1 MMVRTLLITAML
13 SVLTIGAGGAAEKR
27 PPELENVG
35 IVEKRGEQIDLDL
48 KFRNEKGETVAL
60 RSLFDGK
67 RPVMLFLAYY
77 GCPNLCGLFLNGA
90 TDALKQFD
98 WTAGNEFQIAT
109 VSIDPTEDAELAAAK
124 KASHIE
130 ELGRPKAAE
139 GWHFWVNDVSKP
151 APVKG
156 QIDETLNVRK
166 LATQVGFGYNY
177 DQKQEQYAHSAAIV
191 VLTPEGKISRYLY
204 GIDFRPKDLRLA
216 LLEAGRGK
224 IGTVMDQLLMFC
236 YNYDPTTRKYS
247 LYATNLM
254 RAGSGLTVLVLGTVL
269 VNGWRRRRPLDKRG

>member
-1 MMVRTLLITAML
+1 MMVLKALLIAVL
-13 SVLTIGAGGAAEKR
+13 SMTSVMAAEKR

-35 IVEKRGEQIDLDL
+35 IAEKRGEQIDLDL

-109 VSIDPTEDAELAAAK
+109 VSIDPTEDAELASAK
-124 KASHIE
+124 KAAHIDA
-130 ELGRPKAAE
+130 LGRPKAAE
-139 GWHFWVNDVSKP
+139 GWHFWVNDIAKS

-156 QIDETLNVRK
+156 VIDETLNVRK
-166 LATQVGFGYNY
+166 LANQVGFGYNY
-177 DQKQEQYAHSAAIV
+177 DQKQEQYAHSAAIII
-191 VLTPEGKISRYLY
+191 LTPEGKISRYLY

-216 LLEAGRGK
+216 LVEAGRGK

-254 RAGSGLTVLVLGTVL
+254 RAGSGFTVLILGTVL
-269 VNGWRRRRPLDKRG
+269 VNVWRRRRPLDKRG